1 MCFPGHPL
9 VDPGRPS
16 GVTTDPFFKRDP
28 VIEAQKYAPERMQQI
43 AGSSN
48 AAATLPMPSDL
59 GRTSIGQ
66 AVDLGPASIPSTSDF
81 VELPTLPSAPA
92 PMSVASNT
100 PQAGTFSPISEMVR
114 QYSAPRPRIRNTS
127 SANVVRG

>member
-16 GVTTDPFFKRDP
+16 AVTTDPFFKRDP

-43 AGSSN
+43 ASSPSN
-48 AAATLPMPSDL
+48 MAAEVSP
-59 GRTSIGQ
+59 
-66 AVDLGPASIPSTSDF
+66 AVAPQM
-81 VELPTLPSAPA
+81 PSAPA
-92 PMSVASNT
+92 PVSVASNT